1 MQVLNS
7 KPALPA
13 AILAFVFLGLGLADG
28 TGSAHGMGM
37 HRAYSEPVR
46 GYRAGGIHGKMQY
59 CEDCHGPSGQG
70 YRGYLPI
77 PRLAGQT
84 TEYLEN
90 QLQAFV
96 EGRGKTQRS
105 INLSEVHHLSPQ
117 MQTALAASFNILNPR
132 PIGGAPRRLVDLGK
146 TIYEAGLPDANVPA
160 CSVCHGPG
168 AEGHGPIPRLA
179 GQLYP
184 YTIKELV
191 NWDRER
197 GEGGPDTSAVMR
209 PIAHSLT
216 KSQIEAV
223 AAYLSYLE

>member
-105 INLSEVHHLSPQ
+105 INLSEVHPFLSP
-117 MQTALAASFNILNPR
+117 TGIS
-132 PIGGAPRRLVDLGK
+132 
-146 TIYEAGLPDANVPA
+146 
-160 CSVCHGPG
+160 S
-168 AEGHGPIPRLA
+168 
-179 GQLYP
+179 
-184 YTIKELV
+184 IK
-191 NWDRER
+191 R
-197 GEGGPDTSAVMR
+197 T
-209 PIAHSLT
+209 
-216 KSQIEAV
+216 
-223 AAYLSYLE
+223 